1 MMDTEIYYSESRE
14 LWQYTMEQDLYP
26 GELIVE
32 IGRFFLGA
40 PYRAGTLETPGR
52 EKLIVNLAEF
62 DCVTFV
68 ETVLALALC
77 AASGKMLPS
86 ELQKRIK
93 AIRYRQGKIDGYG
106 SRLHYFTDWLRDNE
120 KKEVLKDI
128 SRDLK
133 GRPCRK
139 KINFMTMHRDLYP
152 ALKNP
157 ATVDTLRRIENN
169 LSRKTFHIIGKNTF
183 NAIKAKIQSGDII
196 AFASGLEGLDIAHAG
211 FAVRQGNSLNLLHA
225 SSKEGAVVISK
236 ISLAAYLKA
245 NKNFTGILVARFYR
259 V

>member
-1 MMDTEIYYSESRE
+1 MMETEIYYSERKE
-14 LWQYTMEQDLYP
+14 LWQYTMEQDLHP
-26 GELIVE
+26 GELIIE
-32 IGRFFLGA
+32 IGSFFLGA
-40 PYRAGTLETPGR
+40 PYRAGMLDTPGR
-52 EKLIVNLAEF
+52 EKLVVNLAEF

-68 ETVLALALC
+68 ETVLALAGC
-77 AASGKMLPS
+77 AASGKLLPS

-93 AIRYRQGKIDGYG
+93 SIRYRQGKIDGYG

-120 KKEVLKDI
+120 KKKVLKDI

-133 GRPCRK
+133 GKPVRK
-139 KINFMTMHRDLYP
+139 KINFMTSHSELYA

-157 ATVDTLRRIENN
+157 AMVDSMRQIEKN
-169 LSRKTFHIIGKNTF
+169 LSRKTFHVIGKKAV

-196 AFASGLEGLDIAHAG
+196 AFAAGQEGLDVAHAG
-211 FAVRQGNSLNLLHA
+211 FAVRQGKSLRLLHA
-225 SSKEGAVVISK
+225 SSKEGAVAISK

-245 NKNFTGILVARFYR
+245 NKNFTGIIVARFCR

>member
-1 MMDTEIYYSESRE
+1 MDKEIYYSESRE
-14 LWQYTMEQDLYP
+14 LWQYTMEQDMYP
-26 GELIVE
+26 GELIIE

-40 PYRAGTLETPGR
+40 PYRVDTLETTGR
-52 EKLIVNLAEF
+52 EKLIINLAEF

-77 AASGKMLPS
+77 AVSGRLLPS

-93 AIRYRQGKIDGYG
+93 AIRYRQGKIDGYV

-120 KKEVLKDI
+120 KKKVLKDI
-128 SRDLK
+128 SQDLK
-133 GRPCRK
+133 GKPCRK
-139 KINFMTMHRDLYP
+139 KINFMTSHSDAYA

-157 ATVDTLRRIENN
+157 AMVDTLRRIEKN
-169 LSRKTFHIIGKNTF
+169 LSRKTFHVIGKNTVK
-183 NAIKAKIQSGDII
+183 AVKAKIQSGDII
-196 AFASGLEGLDIAHAG
+196 AFATSQEGLDVAHAG
-211 FAVRQGNSLNLLHA
+211 FALRQGKSLRLLHA

-236 ISLAAYLKA
+236 KTLEAYLTS
-245 NKNFTGILVARFYR
+245 NKNFTGIFVARFCR